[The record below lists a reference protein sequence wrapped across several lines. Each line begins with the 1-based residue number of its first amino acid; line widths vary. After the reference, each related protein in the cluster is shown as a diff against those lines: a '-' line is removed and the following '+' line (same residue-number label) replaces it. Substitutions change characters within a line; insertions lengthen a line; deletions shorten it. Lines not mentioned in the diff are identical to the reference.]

1 LPGGFL
7 KVGEH
12 PVDGLAREE
21 LEVEVEVSEPPVLL
35 ATHAY
40 GPDVQYVL
48 AIGFTAE
55 IVGGDPD
62 PSDDVAEV
70 GLPRGV
76 RRSGLRLGARPGG
89 GQGVLQGI

>member
-7 KVGEH
+7 RVGEH
-12 PVDGLAREE
+12 PVDGPAREKFG
-21 LEVEVEVSEPPVLL
+21 VEVKVSEPPVVR

-40 GPDVQYVL
+40 GPDGQYVL
-48 AIGFTAE
+48 AIG
-55 IVGGDPD
+55 GDPG
-62 PSDDVAEV
+62 PTDDVAEA

-76 RRSGLRLGARPGG
+76 RRGGLRLGARPGG